1 MDISCGKQKKLWYC
15 KINLAW
21 WGTYR
26 PNDTS
31 AVPSP
36 GASFLAWFGKEASAK
51 REWLVTKRKGPRPNF
66 NERETSGYAWQIHQ
80 HSFSCPFSLRHNFL
94 RHKDLTAK
102 EFRKLRWQRLQI
114 FFPRPRVGWNQHP
127 REPHTSA
134 TLSISEDVT
143 TPIYIFNILNTYK
156 YIYQFV
162 F

>member
-1 MDISCGKQKKLWYC
+1 MDTRVPTGQIIHQQSPPQ
-15 KINLAW
+15 
-21 WGTYR
+21 
-26 PNDTS
+26 
-31 AVPSP
+31 AVRFSH
-36 GASFLAWFGKEASAK
+36 GFAK
-51 REWLVTKRKGPRPNF
+51 RRAQNVSDWWRSARDRVQILTRERRLGTRGRYISVASLVHF
-66 NERETSGYAWQIHQ
+66 
-80 HSFSCPFSLRHNFL
+80 LRRNFL

-127 REPHTSA
+127 REPRAHTSA